1 MSEKP
6 GGNSTA
12 SSPCDIQ
19 TSRDFGNPLKSSD
32 SATISTSAC
41 PYSRVLAGFTFRRA
55 REPSIAIHNKSPERA
70 LRVRKRVGQCWGRR
84 HRRQSTG
91 LRRERFQPEIGCE
104 FHLGKR
110 YMAGRRKKRSIHE
123 CGAR

>member
-19 TSRDFGNPLKSSD
+19 TSRDFGNPPKSSD

-41 PYSRVLAGFTFRRA
+41 PYSRVLAGFTFPRA
-55 REPSIAIHNKSPERA
+55 REPSIAIRNKSPERA
-70 LRVRKRVGQCWGRR
+70 LRVQKRAGPCWERR
-84 HRRQSTG
+84 HRRRNTG
-91 LRRERFQPEIGCE
+91 LRKERSQPESGCGS
-104 FHLGKR
+104 HLGKW
-110 YMAGRRKKRSIHE
+110 YMAGQRKKHSVRG